1 MTFIDV
7 LEKKYGKDFAKL
19 MKKQLKRY
27 DPQVL
32 YGNRETRDEELSINE
47 TYHKIL
53 IGKAFNLITDMIDTE
68 ASPEELAK
76 AVKYAWVVLDT
87 AKYHLNHKKAYED
100 YGIKELYAQYHI
112 PRKIH

>member
-7 LEKKYGKDFAKL
+7 IEKKYSKDVVKS
-19 MKKQLKRY
+19 MKKYLKRY

-32 YGNRETRDEELSINE
+32 YGNRSTSDNELSINE

-68 ASPEELAK
+68 ASPEELAR
-76 AVKYAWVVLDT
+76 AVKYAWVVVDA

-100 YGIKELYAQYHI
+100 YGIKELYVQYHI